1 MPYLVSKA
9 WWPSDK
15 TEEVVNKAFE
25 LAGKIQPDPSIS
37 EPVIDNC
44 VKATEKGIMNISIEE
59 VKKGRLDDAITRA
72 QKNAVEYHNIAGFEY
87 SIEVWSNAVEAFAL
101 IGRKPPE

>member
-1 MPYLVSKA
+1 MPYIVFKS

-25 LAGKIQPDPSIS
+25 IFSKFAPDPSIS
-37 EPVIDNC
+37 EQVVPNC
-44 VKATEKGIMNISIEE
+44 VQANKEGIMNMGILE
-59 VKKGRLDDAITRA
+59 VKKGKLEDALTRA
-72 QKNAVEYHNIAGFEY
+72 QENAVEYHNIAGFEY

-101 IGRKPPE
+101 IGRTSPE